1 MTNEIKLD
9 SMTLEERTRLRKQMT
24 DQAVR
29 LAISSRWDE
38 AATANREVLKVF
50 GDDPDAFNRLGKSL
64 TELGTVA
71 DARAAYARSIEL
83 DPTNTIAKRNLDKL
97 ATMDDERSAS
107 AAPSQLDTRLFVEE
121 TGKATVATLQAVSSE
136 RSALLDAGDVVEL
149 RVEGNAVNIVDG
161 HGEYVGM
168 VAPRVGLRLSRLIV
182 GGNQYNAAIVT
193 TTGDIKVMI
202 RETFQHADQ
211 IGKVSFPQARAATDV
226 RAYTRKGLLRGEE
239 IDYSGDDEPE
249 DDTEEAWSEE
259 GGADGH
265 ADAPAA
271 DGDDDDDEGFA

>member
-1 MTNEIKLD
+1 
-9 SMTLEERTRLRKQMT
+9 MTLEERTRLRKQMT

-259 GGADGH
+259 GGDDGH

-271 DGDDDDDEGFA
+271 DGDDDDEGFA